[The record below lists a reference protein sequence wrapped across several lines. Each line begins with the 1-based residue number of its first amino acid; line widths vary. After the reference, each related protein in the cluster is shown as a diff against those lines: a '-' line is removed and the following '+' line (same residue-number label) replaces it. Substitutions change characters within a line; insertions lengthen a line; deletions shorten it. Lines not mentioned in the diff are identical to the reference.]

1 MDLTSLLRRR
11 TTGGSPVALPSL
23 LDRCSERWWGLP
35 PRLRAA
41 LLVVL
46 VLLALAAVG
55 RGAARSPWGAPTTVL
70 VAGADLTPGDPVG
83 TGALVEA
90 TRPAELIPH
99 DALGSLE
106 QLPTQARVR
115 GVVPAGSVLTRRH
128 VAGGI
133 AGLLEPGETAVPVAR
148 DGHPPL
154 QAGQLV
160 DAVVTTP
167 QGTGSTV
174 ATGARILATDDTWAW
189 IAAPVDQVE
198 VLAGAAGSG
207 QLVLAVRGG

>member
-1 MDLTSLLRRR
+1 MDLPTLLPRR
-11 TTGGSPVALPSL
+11 TTGGPPLALPPV
-23 LDRCSERWWGLP
+23 LDRCSDRWWGLP
-35 PRLRAA
+35 PRLRG
-41 LLVVL
+41 VVL
-46 VLLALAAVG
+46 AVVVVLALAAVG
-55 RGAARSPWGAPTTVL
+55 RGAARSPWGPPTRVL
-70 VAGADLTPGDPVG
+70 VAGTDLAPGDPVAAD
-83 TGALVEA
+83 ALTEA
-90 TRPAELIPH
+90 TRPADLLPD
-99 DALGSLE
+99 DALAGLE
-106 QLPTQARVR
+106 QLPAQARVR

-128 VAGGI
+128 LASGV

-160 DAVVTTP
+160 DAVVTTT

-174 ATGARILATDDTWAW
+174 ATRARVLAVDGTWAW
-189 IAAPVDQVE
+189 IAVPVDQVE